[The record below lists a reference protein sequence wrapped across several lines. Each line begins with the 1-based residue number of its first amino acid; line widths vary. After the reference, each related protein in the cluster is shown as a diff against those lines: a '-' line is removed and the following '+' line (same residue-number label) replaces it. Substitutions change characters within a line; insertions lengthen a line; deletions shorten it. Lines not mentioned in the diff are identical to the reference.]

1 MAMATDQLVRA
12 RRDDTARC
20 RQRVLDVIVGSPES
34 LSELSVAAIARA
46 AGVHRSFLYRHA
58 DLLAAALTHI
68 ASPPTA
74 PGGTQVSRTSLLA
87 DLANAAERNAR
98 LTRQIT
104 DLENALSRHLG
115 QQVWRETGLGAPDET
130 ARLEARVTLLEQER
144 LDLRQQLEER
154 DDELAAARAANRTL
168 LAQTNCSPGTA

>member
-1 MAMATDQLVRA
+1 MTTAAALARA
-12 RRDDTARC
+12 RRDDTARR
-20 RQRVLDVIVGSPES
+20 RQRVLDVLAGPSES

-46 AGVHRSFLYRHA
+46 AGVHRSFLYRHP
-58 DLLAAALTHI
+58 DLLAATLVHI
-68 ASPPTA
+68 ANPPTA

-87 DLANAAERNAR
+87 DLSNAAERNAR

-130 ARLEARVTLLEQER
+130 ARLEARVAFLEQEG

-154 DDELAAARAANRTL
+154 DEELAAARAANRTL
-168 LAQTNCSPGTA
+168 LAQSNRHPSSPA